1 MAESSPNS
9 HAEAPGAGAD
19 MAEHVKTYQAFL
31 KGTKWSIIG
40 IIIVAALLAIF
51 RTHNGM

>member
-1 MAESSPNS
+1 MAEHSRNS
-9 HAEAPGAGAD
+9 HAAPSGAD
-19 MAEHVKTYQAFL
+19 TDMPAHIKTYQAFL

-40 IIIVAALLAIF
+40 IIIIVALLAIF